1 MTDQNKDQNQDQ
13 NQNDQNQNRNA
24 SDKGGEKMIPKSR
37 FDEVNA
43 KKKEA
48 EAELASVADGLT
60 EEVPEEYRD
69 MIPELAPAAKIKWLR
84 AATAKGLFSKAP
96 PEAPDSKRPNS
107 KQTEDLTG
115 LSPQSLMARGYGK
128 K

>member
-1 MTDQNKDQNQDQ
+1 MSKTSQNEQT
-13 NQNDQNQNRNA
+13 RA
-24 SDKGGEKMIPKSR
+24 GSEKAETHKESMIPKSR
-37 FDEVNA
+37 FDQVNA
-43 KKKEA
+43 QKKAA

>member
-1 MTDQNKDQNQDQ
+1 MTDQNKDQNDKTEQD
-13 NQNDQNQNRNA
+13 RNA
-24 SDKGGEKMIPKSR
+24 SEKGETHKESMIPKSR
-37 FDEVNA
+37 FDQVNA
-43 KKKEA
+43 QKKAA
-48 EAELASVADGLT
+48 EAELASVAEGLT

-69 MIPELAPAAKIKWLR
+69 MIPELPPAQKIKWLR

-107 KQTEDLTG
+107 RQTEDLTG
-115 LSPQSLMARGYGK
+115 LSPQSLMARGYGQK